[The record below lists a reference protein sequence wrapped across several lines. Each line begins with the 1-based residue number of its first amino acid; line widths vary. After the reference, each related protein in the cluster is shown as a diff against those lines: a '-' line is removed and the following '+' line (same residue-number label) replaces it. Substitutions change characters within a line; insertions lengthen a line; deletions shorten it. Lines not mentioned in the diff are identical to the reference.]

1 MPKIA
6 WVLLPLAAYGVV
18 LGVALLRSRL
28 PARGAI
34 NVHTS
39 LLLMIYLLATAGL
52 GIFWVANQQLPVF
65 DWHYLF
71 GYSTVL
77 LVTIHLCFNL
87 PLALRALRGQR
98 RPHRSAAG
106 TRSGG
111 NRVAAKGALAVGALA
126 AAFFLGTRE
135 RATGALLSPSSA
147 PSSAA
152 AAGPA
157 AAMIRFHEL
166 SSESRGSVFTRAPG
180 IDWGSPPPAFK
191 SYPDAPHIAF
201 VKGSGS
207 GGVGTLGLSA
217 ALRAAPG
224 FQFRVRPL
232 SMAELGDIL
241 FLGAGVTAR
250 RGGNALRAAPS
261 SGALFSNE
269 LYVLARAVD
278 GLARGVYHYDPE
290 RQRLDALG
298 GLPAGSGAPS
308 ADDADAV
315 IIATSVFRRTGYK
328 YRDRAYRYVS
338 ADTGHLLENLRVA
351 GSAAGMRAQPAAR
364 FDEAQLARAIGV
376 DGVEEGVLAVM
387 ALRRGGAAAHTGPDP
402 EFNPEFDPGLKLDRR
417 SAARFVAPPVTAPP
431 VAASP
436 GLGLTGAVQQAT
448 SLRLAASPA
457 AAPAPS
463 AAALPPA
470 QAALVPARRVITARR
485 SRRRFGAG
493 PVPLVALASILADMA
508 QPPQLS
514 DAIRVHVVVNRV
526 DGLAPG
532 VYRYRARHAREPH
545 ALEPQVL
552 EPHALEPVLG
562 GDFAAQAQSAALSQ
576 EAIGGAAVV
585 LVLSAEREAMLAE
598 GARGY
603 RQGFLEAGMIG
614 ERWLLGAVARG
625 LSACPV
631 GAFYDDEAAAL
642 IGVDR
647 RREWVLHFAA
657 LGVPAEQEA
666 G

>member
-1 MPKIA
+1 MSKIA
-6 WVLLPLAAYGVV
+6 WVLTPLAAYGVV
-18 LGVALLRSRL
+18 LGVALARSRL
-28 PARGAI
+28 PARHAI

-71 GYSTVL
+71 GYATLL

-87 PLALRALRGQR
+87 PLALRGLRGR
-98 RPHRSAAG
+98 RRSHAGASAAG
-106 TRSGG
+106 GRSH
-111 NRVAAKGALAVGALA
+111 VAAKAALTAGALA

-135 RATGALLSPSSA
+135 RATGALLLTPSLPSSA
-147 PSSAA
+147 ASSAAAA

-157 AAMIRFHEL
+157 ATVIRFHAL
-166 SSESRGSVFTRAPG
+166 SSESRASVFARAPG
-180 IDWGSPPPAFK
+180 IEWGSPPPVFK
-191 SYPDAPHIAF
+191 SYPDAPHVGIGKEANSN
-201 VKGSGS
+201 SGS
-207 GGVGTLGLSA
+207 VGTLGLSDA
-217 ALRAAPG
+217 MRPAPARPRTRALT
-224 FQFRVRPL
+224 L
-232 SMAELGDIL
+232 AELGDIL

-278 GLARGVYHYDPE
+278 GLAAGVYHYDPD

-298 GLPAGSGAPS
+298 SLPAVSGAPS

-315 IIATSVFRRTGYK
+315 VVATSVFRRTGYK

-351 GSAAGMRAQPAAR
+351 GNAAGMQAQPAAR
-364 FDEAQLARAIGV
+364 FDEARLARAIGV
-376 DGVEEGVLAVM
+376 DGDEEGVLAVL
-387 ALRRGGAAAHTGPDP
+387 ALRRSGGAERAGLGPAP
-402 EFNPEFDPGLKLDRR
+402 Q
-417 SAARFVAPPVTAPP
+417 SAPHFVAPPAA
-431 VAASP
+431 AAS
-436 GLGLTGAVQQAT
+436 GLGLTSAVQQAT
-448 SLRLAASPA
+448 SLQLATVPT
-457 AAPAPS
+457 
-463 AAALPPA
+463 AAALPLPQATPA
-470 QAALVPARRVITARR
+470 PAPARRVISARR
-485 SRRRFGAG
+485 SQRRFGAG
-493 PVPLVALASILADMA
+493 PVALAALASILADMA

-514 DAIRVHVVVNRV
+514 DAIRIHLVVNRV

-532 VYRYRARHAREPH
+532 VYRYRARQA
-545 ALEPQVL
+545 L
-552 EPHALEPVLG
+552 EPHALQPVLEPVRG

-576 EAIGGAAVV
+576 EAIGAAAVV
-585 LVLSAEREAMLAE
+585 LVLSAEREPMLAE

-603 RQGFLEAGMIG
+603 RHGFLEAGMIG
-614 ERWLLGAVARG
+614 ERWLLGAAARG

-642 IGVDR
+642 IGVDPR
-647 RREWVLHFAA
+647 RQWVLHFAA
-657 LGVPAEQEA
+657 LGVPSEQGA

>member
-1 MPKIA
+1 MSKLA
-6 WVLLPLAAYGVV
+6 WVLTPLAAYAVV
-18 LGVALLRSRL
+18 LGVALARSRL
-28 PARGAI
+28 PARHAI

-71 GYSTVL
+71 GYSTLL

-87 PLALRALRGQR
+87 PLALRALRGRRRSQR
-98 RPHRSAAG
+98 PVGAAA
-106 TRSGG
+106 TARGG
-111 NRVAAKGALAVGALA
+111 NRVAAKAALVVGGLA

-135 RATGALLSPSSA
+135 RATGALLLTPASPSSA
-147 PSSAA
+147 ASSAA
-152 AAGPA
+152 VSPA
-157 AAMIRFHEL
+157 AAVIRFHEL
-166 SSESRGSVFTRAPG
+166 SSESRASVFMRAPG
-180 IDWGSPPPAFK
+180 IDWGAPPPVFK
-191 SYPDAPHIAF
+191 SYPDAPHLAF
-201 VKGSGS
+201 GTESSSG
-207 GGVGTLGLSA
+207 GGVGTLGLSDA
-217 ALRAAPG
+217 MRAAPP
-224 FQFRVRPL
+224 RTRSRPL

-278 GLARGVYHYDPE
+278 GLAAGVYHYDPD

-298 GLPAGSGAPS
+298 GLPAVSGAPS

-315 IIATSVFRRTGYK
+315 VVATSVFRRTGYK

-338 ADTGHLLENLRVA
+338 ADTGHLLENLRLA
-351 GSAAGMRAQPAAR
+351 GNAAGMQAQPAAR
-364 FDEAQLARAIGV
+364 FDEAQLGRAIGV

-387 ALRRGGAAAHTGPDP
+387 ALRRGGGATEAGAGPGPGHELKAGLDAESSAH
-402 EFNPEFDPGLKLDRR
+402 
-417 SAARFVAPPVTAPP
+417 FVAPPAS
-431 VAASP
+431 AAT

-448 SLRLAASPA
+448 SLRLAPA
-457 AAPAPS
+457 AAPAAAPAVT
-463 AAALPPA
+463 AAALPPP
-470 QAALVPARRVITARR
+470 QAALAPARRIITARR
-485 SRRRFGAG
+485 SQRRFGAE

-508 QPPQLS
+508 QPAQLS

-532 VYRYRARHAREPH
+532 VYRYRARHA
-545 ALEPQVL
+545 LEPQVL
-552 EPHALEPVLG
+552 EPQVLEPVRR

-576 EAIGGAAVV
+576 EAIGSAAVV
-585 LVLSAEREAMLAE
+585 LVLSAGREAMLAE

-657 LGVPAEQEA
+657 LGGAPNRGATEREA